1 LRPERPGKPPKAA
14 HSNSYWHCHIHAT
27 ILLLNRHE
35 SFVSTILPKLDLPA
49 CRQNICVMKRS
60 ATMSRL
66 TLPSLLLTASLA
78 LLAGCGDTA
87 GQRALTGGAIG
98 AGGGAIIGGATGMG
112 AGTGALIGAGAGALT
127 GAATTRH

>member
-1 LRPERPGKPPKAA
+1 MPQKFL
-14 HSNSYWHCHIHAT
+14 AT
-27 ILLLNRHE
+27 LLLAAA
-35 SFVSTILPKLDLPA
+35 LP
-49 CRQNICVMKRS
+49 
-60 ATMSRL
+60 
-66 TLPSLLLTASLA
+66 